1 MKPLNSNRANLLL
14 LFTRDPFVKLMNKE
28 LEYYSSD
35 DDSLIG
41 FVSIDRE
48 DYTFHAMLFDRDSRN
63 KYCLVSMKLDYCS
76 IEEARLGLEKLMNT
90 YVRNEIALRKDIP
103 ANDFFIPVTKQ
114 EQRHPFFDKLL
125 DKEGFFTAEESVI
138 EELSFH
144 FEDRDGN
151 FLDQF
156 HISS

>member
-41 FVSIDRE
+41 FVSLDRE

-63 KYCLVSMKLDYCS
+63 KYCLVYMKLDYCS
-76 IEEARLGLEKLMNT
+76 IEEARLGLEKLVKT
-90 YVRNEIALRKDIP
+90 EYI
-103 ANDFFIPVTKQ
+103 
-114 EQRHPFFDKLL
+114 HPPKTGISIHFC
-125 DKEGFFTAEESVI
+125 V
-138 EELSFH
+138 LS
-144 FEDRDGN
+144 
-151 FLDQF
+151 LMAMQK
-156 HISS
+156 

>member
-41 FVSIDRE
+41 FVSLDR

-76 IEEARLGLEKLMNT
+76 IEEARLGLEKLM
-90 YVRNEIALRKDIP
+90 DIMP
-103 ANDFFIPVTKQ
+103 N
-114 EQRHPFFDKLL
+114 LL
-125 DKEGFFTAEESVI
+125 LK
-138 EELSFH
+138 
-144 FEDRDGN
+144 RYK
-151 FLDQF
+151 
-156 HISS
+156 